1 MPSSTKS
8 SASTSSGMFS
18 RFALTNPF
26 ASDKT
31 ATEDKNSRRKSSTT
45 LLSSMSLNSPAFKMT
60 KKVRSRKDSGG
71 TANASTASLA
81 DGSVEESEEAIGSSG
96 TMGGRPAS
104 RASAFSLKRTPSS
117 VSLGR
122 MLGDKLK
129 KATGG
134 KPKTSSGKAP
144 EGGERSESRASST
157 AGGGP
162 GLTRSN
168 AVSSRPHSR
177 KGSWRSSWGGGAAL
191 GLTSSTTDSASGST
205 SNRHSANSTA
215 SHVSFASTNA
225 SDAPESNSAEGGG
238 GAIKGF
244 RRRKTSSTLHGLVP
258 GWGMGMGL
266 GGSGLE
272 MTPAPAAATAR
283 DGGDAGGKKPPS
295 TSDGVLTTSAPTDGT
310 TAAVAADDNSKA
322 SEEGEEQQQQS
333 TQQPAGRGH
342 KKSSS
347 TDTLTRRIKL
357 NRTRRDSSPPASRAR
372 SKSDGTSSL
381 LATSSK
387 LLAIRS
393 SRRLSLHT
401 AATAAAA
408 ASTTALRAPSTSSES
423 GMSLPSAVA
432 GASSGFAGFIGHP
445 TGVTALSSP
454 NLLLFDS
461 GSGNGSAS
469 GSGSGRNGRAVVDAG
484 DKFTAAWCSAGA
496 SRDPPP
502 TLPELPAGDGCL
514 LGEFEMPRIEC
525 VEGAGGRTDWVD
537 LRTGRLLEGPG
548 EGELGVTEGARRDG
562 GRMAVQ
568 RVLENRKRVVVASD
582 RMDSGGEAVESE
594 DGLVDDQEAEGRG
607 KGVFD
612 GEAAPGADPDGAMG
626 GQLVLARENDATPS
640 LTVDEG
646 DPSAS
651 PRSITPRASPGRF
664 AAEGELVVRG
674 RATLVD
680 STRLHD
686 KVLPS
691 SSSSV
696 YSTPGTSPPTSSGTP
711 VPPENDYVKD
721 IETEIVDD
729 RWVDYGPMNEI
740 RMLES

>member
-1 MPSSTKS
+1 
-8 SASTSSGMFS
+8 MFS

-104 RASAFSLKRTPSS
+104 RASAFSLRRTPSS
-117 VSLGR
+117 VSLGK

-157 AGGGP
+157 GGGGP

-244 RRRKTSSTLHGLVP
+244 RRRKTSSTLQGLVP

-283 DGGDAGGKKPPS
+283 DGGDAGDKKPPS

-310 TAAVAADDNSKA
+310 TAAAAADNNSKT
-322 SEEGEEQQQQS
+322 SEEGEEQQQQQS
-333 TQQPAGRGH
+333 TQHPAGRGH

-372 SKSDGTSSL
+372 SKSDSASGL

-432 GASSGFAGFIGHP
+432 AASSGFAGFIGHP

-461 GSGNGSAS
+461 GNGNGNGSSAGSAS
-469 GSGSGRNGRAVVDAG
+469 GSGSGKNGRAVVDAG

-502 TLPELPAGDGCL
+502 MLPELPAGDGCL

-537 LRTGRLLEGPG
+537 LRTGRLLEGAG
-548 EGELGVTEGARRDG
+548 EEELGVTEEARRDG

-582 RMDSGGEAVESE
+582 RMDSGGE
-594 DGLVDDQEAEGRG
+594 DGSVDDQEA
-607 KGVFD
+607 
-612 GEAAPGADPDGAMG
+612 AAGADPDGAMG
-626 GQLVLARENDATPS
+626 GQLVLARENDAAPS
-640 LTVDEG
+640 VTVDGE

-651 PRSITPRASPGRF
+651 SRSVTPKANEAHF
-664 AAEGELVVRG
+664 AAGGELAVRG